1 MATSGSKSV
10 AVTSWDTLKFSWSE
24 NSQSVTNNTTTI
36 SWTLQLIATSSGYIS
51 SSASKSWSVTVNGT
65 KYSGTNT
72 VGISNNSTKT
82 LASGTTVIA
91 HASDGTKSFNY
102 SFSQQFDI
110 NFDGW
115 IGTVSGS
122 GSGTLDTIPRKSS
135 LSAGNGTLGTAQTL
149 TVDRKSSSFTHTIT
163 YVCGSASGTVV
174 TKSVD
179 TSISWT
185 PPLTLASQKTN
196 GTSVSVTFTITT
208 YNDSTSIGSNTKAI
222 TCAIP
227 ASVKPSC
234 TLTLED
240 TTGWDDTYGQPVQ
253 GLSKIK
259 ITVNPTLAYGSAIAS
274 YAVSA
279 DGSKYTAA
287 TATTGALKTAGDSPV
302 TATVIDKRGR
312 SGSASYTMKVL
323 AYALPRVSKLTV
335 HRCDEDGTENEQGE
349 HIRVVFSAAITALND
364 KNTAA
369 YKLRFKKSTDSTY
382 TEVAFADL
390 ANTYTV
396 SNKAHIFAADS
407 NSSYEVEIEAQD
419 RHGTATRSTS
429 ASTAF
434 TLMNWGPDGTSIG
447 LLKVAEREG
456 AVDVGGDVYLNGHA
470 LYGAHGMHDT
480 RDTNETPEWY
490 MTHYGK
496 GAVWEFKKLTG
507 VGFTAPSATY
517 GPMQTLIPWNDASGG
532 LPRQVVYEGR
542 MRWTRIASSATVW
555 GAWQSDALLAYPVGS
570 IYLAYNHTNP
580 GTLFG
585 GTWER
590 LENTLLWATT
600 PGGVI
605 GSVSAQAAKTTSGGY
620 AFTQVSV
627 WRRTA

>member
-82 LASGTTVIA
+82 LASGTTIIA

-135 LSAGNGTLGTAQTL
+135 LSAGNGALGTAQTL

-174 TKSVD
+174 TKSAD

-185 PPLTLASQKTN
+185 PPLSLASQKTN

-274 YAVSA
+274 YAISA
-279 DGSKYTAA
+279 DGSKYTTA
-287 TATTGALKTAGDSPV
+287 TATTGILKTAGDSPV
-302 TATVIDKRGR
+302 TATVKDKRGR
-312 SGSASYTMKVL
+312 SGSASSTMKVL
-323 AYALPRVSKLTV
+323 AYALPSVSKLAV
-335 HRCDEDGTENEQGE
+335 HRCDADGTENDQGE
-349 HIRVVFSAAITALND
+349 HIRVVFSASITALNN

-369 YKLRFKKSTDSTY
+369 YKLRYKKSAASSY
-382 TEVAFADL
+382 TEVAFTDL

-407 NSSYEVEIEAQD
+407 NSSYEVEIEAKD

-434 TLMNWGPDGTSIG
+434 TLMNWGTDGTSMGIG
-447 LLKVAEREG
+447 KVAEKANTLQVGLNLEVQEPAKLIG
-456 AVDVGGDVYLNGHA
+456 AKRVSITIASGFKLYGGDTYNQPTVYKNAAGMVELVGRLSPATENADIGATGGALMFTLPAGYRPGISFTALMQGSSSAVWLMTVETNGQVKA
-470 LYGAHGMHDT
+470 SRYRRGDT
-480 RDTNETPEWY
+480 YETPD
-490 MTHYGK
+490 
-496 GAVWEFKKLTG
+496 
-507 VGFTAPSATY
+507 TAA
-517 GPMQTLIPWNDASGG
+517 W
-532 LPRQVVYEGR
+532 LPFHV
-542 MRWTRIASSATVW
+542 TFIA
-555 GAWQSDALLAYPVGS
+555 G
-570 IYLAYNHTNP
+570 
-580 GTLFG
+580 
-585 GTWER
+585 
-590 LENTLLWATT
+590 
-600 PGGVI
+600 
-605 GSVSAQAAKTTSGGY
+605 
-620 AFTQVSV
+620 
-627 WRRTA
+627 